1 MIEFVDSVPRDN
13 HRRYNWDNITAQ
25 LKAKPGDW
33 AIIEAEGAK
42 GTNSAAQATSRNIR
56 NGRIKGIAPGEY
68 DSVTRGS
75 VVYARYIGKKDA

>member
-1 MIEFVDSVPRDN
+1 MIKFVDEVPGDN
-13 HRRYNWDNITAQ
+13 HRRYDWKNITAQ

-56 NGRIKGIAPGEY
+56 NGRIKGIKAGEF
-68 DSVTRGS
+68 DAVTRGS
-75 VVYARYIGKKDA
+75 VVYARYIGKKND